1 MDRTEHN
8 APSTPVHELIRLD
21 AAAHP
26 DRLPSEHEAAA
37 RRIAAKIYRD
47 DLARITR
54 AAWAEL
60 DRELV
65 ADDLGL

>member
-1 MDRTEHN
+1 MDTSKHT
-8 APSTPVHELIRLD
+8 APSAPDHELIRLD

-37 RRIAAKIYRD
+37 RRIAGETYRD